1 MDKYMTRIADKVIA
15 ERLEAKGAI
24 LIEGPKW
31 CGKTTTGKH
40 LAKSVIEMDRPE
52 MTNQYKQMAELNP
65 SVLLA
70 GEIPHMIDEW
80 QIAPNLWNAVRYEVD
95 QRDEFGQFI
104 LTGSSVPA
112 SLDSSAHTGT
122 GRIGRIKMRPMSLF
136 ESKDSNGS
144 VSLASMFKGEN
155 ISGID
160 SHDIK
165 SIAYLICRG
174 GWPKAIGTT
183 EKVALRQAFD
193 YYDAIVNDDINRV
206 DGEKK
211 DKERTARLLRSYARN
226 VSQQVSLES
235 IREDVVVN
243 DIESFSQATLYSY
256 IDSLKKIF
264 VIEDSPAWNPNL
276 RSKTAIRTTDTRYFV
291 DPSIASAALGLG
303 PNDLINDL
311 NTMGLIFENLCI
323 RDLRVYADSLDGQIY
338 HYRDKNGLECDAVI
352 HLRNGDYGLIE
363 IKLGG
368 DKLIEEG
375 AKSLLKLSD
384 KIDTTKMKK
393 PSFLM
398 VLCGVAPFAYQ
409 RKDGVFV
416 VPIGCLK
423 D

>member
-1 MDKYMTRIADKVIA
+1 MVVVMDKYMTRIADKVIA

-65 SVLLA
+65 SVLLT
-70 GEIPHMIDEW
+70 GEVPHMIDEW

-136 ESKDSNGS
+136 ESKDSSGS
-144 VSLASMFKGEN
+144 VSLASLFKGEN

-211 DKERTARLLRSYARN
+211 DRERTARLLKSYARN
-226 VSQQVSLES
+226 VSQQASLES
-235 IREDVVVN
+235 IREDV
-243 DIESFSQATLYSY
+243 S
-256 IDSLKKIF
+256 
-264 VIEDSPAWNPNL
+264 
-276 RSKTAIRTTDTRYFV
+276 SK
-291 DPSIASAALGLG
+291 
-303 PNDLINDL
+303 
-311 NTMGLIFENLCI
+311 
-323 RDLRVYADSLDGQIY
+323 
-338 HYRDKNGLECDAVI
+338 
-352 HLRNGDYGLIE
+352 
-363 IKLGG
+363 
-368 DKLIEEG
+368 
-375 AKSLLKLSD
+375 
-384 KIDTTKMKK
+384 
-393 PSFLM
+393 
-398 VLCGVAPFAYQ
+398 
-409 RKDGVFV
+409 
-416 VPIGCLK
+416 
-423 D
+423 